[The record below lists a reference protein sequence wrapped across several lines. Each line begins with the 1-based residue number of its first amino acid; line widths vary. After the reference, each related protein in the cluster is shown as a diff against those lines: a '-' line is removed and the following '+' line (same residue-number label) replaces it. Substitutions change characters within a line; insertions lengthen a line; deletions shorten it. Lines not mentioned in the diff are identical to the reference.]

1 MPQYKTEAVVLHCRK
16 YREADG
22 LLTLLTSQRGKVS
35 AVARG
40 VYKPGSKLR
49 SGVQPFSVDEMLLNQ
64 GRSTLHTLLQSQSA
78 EMFLP
83 LRQSYEAMTYAAYW
97 AELLETFSV
106 EEMADQELY
115 LLAKAGFYSLCLRA
129 DSLTCRALEVRLFQ
143 QQGLSPDFDHCA
155 NCGSGDLKDGR
166 RFFSAASGGFLC
178 GNCAEKARQ
187 VIRVGLAS
195 AALWRGLESMA
206 LDKLGRIKA
215 QESQLKELGVLTRQW
230 ILLQT
235 GRPLKSWPAVKK
247 MEV

>member
-83 LRQSYEAMTYAAYW
+83 LHQNYKTITYTTY
-97 AELLETFSV
+97 
-106 EEMADQELY
+106 
-115 LLAKAGFYSLCLRA
+115 
-129 DSLTCRALEVRLFQ
+129 
-143 QQGLSPDFDHCA
+143 
-155 NCGSGDLKDGR
+155 
-166 RFFSAASGGFLC
+166 
-178 GNCAEKARQ
+178 
-187 VIRVGLAS
+187 
-195 AALWRGLESMA
+195 
-206 LDKLGRIKA
+206 
-215 QESQLKELGVLTRQW
+215 
-230 ILLQT
+230 
-235 GRPLKSWPAVKK
+235 
-247 MEV
+247 